1 RERGE
6 SENAPSPERRV
17 GLAKPEKPTLNR
29 KPDGKSP
36 KLAEPAREVR
46 ETVELKRPVRPGL
59 PAKIS
64 ATSEEETDTTK
75 KSGVDGTEIDTDT
88 GLLGADG
95 PKKLKR
101 PTMPPRMAK
110 KSTWEEEEEEEKK
123 AAKTAKTAGK
133 NKRRTQALFEDDDD
147 LESELSGLIN
157 TPSFTLSTARPP
169 KPPTAKAAPPGTP
182 TAVKVKRP
190 SKPTAHTGSPKSE
203 RQEPQEEKRPES
215 IVVTGSL
222 TVRDLSELM
231 KVPETEIIRTLFFKG
246 MAVNITQTLD
256 VDTIEMI
263 ARDFEI
269 AVETPSTQSAAIK
282 TTEMIDVSDW
292 ESLQRRPPVV
302 TIMGHVDHGKTTLL
316 DSIRKTKVA
325 QGEAGG
331 ITQHIG
337 AYHVDVEHNGKPEQI
352 VFLDTPG
359 HEAFTAMRARGARVT
374 DIAVL
379 VVAADD
385 GVQPQTK
392 EAISHARAAEVP
404 IVVAINKVDKPS
416 ANPDRIKQEL
426 TEQGLVAEDWGGE
439 TIMVPVSALRG
450 ENLDNLLEM
459 ILLVAEVEEL
469 VANPDRLAKGTVI
482 EANLDRTKGPVATL
496 LVQNGTLRVG
506 DSIVAG
512 SV

>member
-1 RERGE
+1 MGE
-6 SENAPSPERRV
+6 EVTDNKLQLTEFISVSE
-17 GLAKPEKPTLNR
+17 LASLMDVNFADVISKCMSLGIMASINQRLDAEVIELVASEFGFVVEFIDMEKQMEMEE
-29 KPDGKSP
+29 DG
-36 KLAEPAREVR
+36 
-46 ETVELKRPVRPGL
+46 
-59 PAKIS
+59 
-64 ATSEEETDTTK
+64 D
-75 KSGVDGTEIDTDT
+75 D
-88 GLLGADG
+88 
-95 PKKLKR
+95 
-101 PTMPPRMAK
+101 
-110 KSTWEEEEEEEKK
+110 
-123 AAKTAKTAGK
+123 
-133 NKRRTQALFEDDDD
+133 EDDEED
-147 LESELSGLIN
+147 LKH
-157 TPSFTLSTARPP
+157 R
-169 KPPTAKAAPPGTP
+169 
-182 TAVKVKRP
+182 
-190 SKPTAHTGSPKSE
+190 SP
-203 RQEPQEEKRPES
+203 
-215 IVVTGSL
+215 I
-222 TVRDLSELM
+222 
-231 KVPETEIIRTLFFKG
+231 
-246 MAVNITQTLD
+246 
-256 VDTIEMI
+256 
-263 ARDFEI
+263 
-269 AVETPSTQSAAIK
+269 
-282 TTEMIDVSDW
+282 
-292 ESLQRRPPVV
+292 V
-302 TIMGHVDHGKTTLL
+302 TIMGHVDHGKTSLL
-316 DSIRKTKVA
+316 DYIRSANVVA
-325 QGEAGG
+325 GEAGG

-512 SV
+512 SVFGKIRAMIDDRGQKVEAATPSFAVKIGLFLMRIKVVAT